1 MDHRRDIRRNS
12 GAESPPRTRSG
23 RGRNGSRRA
32 RHPRARPLLPVAAA
46 AAAALLAA
54 AALVGRSAVTTPSPA
69 AARLGVGPHA
79 LSWAPRHGSLAT
91 RVASLALPPES
102 DTGFHIHVWLH
113 VFVDGRPV
121 PVPAGIGI
129 DPAGG
134 FIAPLH
140 THDDSGIVHVE
151 SARPYPFTLGQL
163 FAVWGVPF
171 TRSAL
176 DGHPDPSV
184 WVDGRRVPDGPRYVL
199 RAHAGVVVAV
209 GGHGSFPTTVPVRFP
224 PGL

>member
-23 RGRNGSRRA
+23 RGRNDPGAPGIRAHGRCCPLPPRPPRPSWQRRRWWA
-32 RHPRARPLLPVAAA
+32 GRRPRRPAP
-46 AAAALLAA
+46 
-54 AALVGRSAVTTPSPA
+54 PPPA
-69 AARLGVGPHA
+69 LGVGPHA